1 MSLMA
6 ELGEGP
12 PPPKQ
17 ERNEGGGGGRPA
29 WQVGTN
35 LLFVWQFHSKGET
48 SFPMSFGYQG
58 QLRIY
63 YKGSKSLTQCQVAL
77 LV

>member
-17 ERNEGGGGGRPA
+17 ERNEGGGRPA
-29 WQVGTN
+29 WQVGT
-35 LLFVWQFHSKGET
+35 K
-48 SFPMSFGYQG
+48 
-58 QLRIY
+58 
-63 YKGSKSLTQCQVAL
+63 L
-77 LV
+77 LVTFNKKAMSKNKVKSPFQCYLEVKVG

>member
-29 WQVGTN
+29 WQVGTD
-35 LLFVWQFHSKGET
+35 LLFVWQFH
-48 SFPMSFGYQG
+48 
-58 QLRIY
+58 L
-63 YKGSKSLTQCQVAL
+63 
-77 LV
+77 